1 MSPDGQTHSDGPD
14 GPDGPDTVII
24 IGIIIT
30 VIEHF

>member
-1 MSPDGQTHSDGPD
+1 MSPDGQTHSDGSD

-24 IGIIIT
+24 VGIIIT